1 LEMGH
6 RETGDVGQVGDAV
19 GDAVAVF
26 KHVARPQQALQR
38 VFLARRVLA
47 AAALQPGFQV
57 GLAFV
62 HGVQQGLQQQR
73 GGAGAGTTGAAE
85 ANQQPADIARGRA
98 PARVHQARPAPVA
111 GPAGPPQGGR
121 RGQAEQPAVAVAAQL
136 QRAVAPAE
144 HVAAAQADA
153 DEGGAG
159 LDLAPQQHPDRTPA
173 GRHVHGGAAFGQRQ
187 QPALGRGLGG
197 QVQAASQADVAVA
210 DVSAGR
216 QVHGRYS
223 VDYFPVTE
231 AREGPGRA
239 SGPNPGPVWRTNRR
253 LHQRRQR
260 FGQALW
266 PNMAWPAH
274 RRGNGPA
281 RVVAPPVTPAP
292 MPLSFRKRPAWS
304 WLLIGTLI
312 AGSLDLTYAFTRAW
326 LQWEV
331 TPERVL
337 QVIAS
342 GLQGRAAF
350 EGGLASAALGASAHY
365 LIMLG
370 IAFGAAVLG
379 GRRIATPRRAVVGG
393 LLYGVLVF
401 LVMTYV
407 VVPLS
412 RAPLKTPT
420 SLLEVLPDLAAHM
433 LLIGVTLM
441 LAARRALART
451 WSGAGAF

>member
-1 LEMGH
+1 M
-6 RETGDVGQVGDAV
+6 
-19 GDAVAVF
+19 
-26 KHVARPQQALQR
+26 
-38 VFLARRVLA
+38 
-47 AAALQPGFQV
+47 
-57 GLAFV
+57 
-62 HGVQQGLQQQR
+62 
-73 GGAGAGTTGAAE
+73 
-85 ANQQPADIARGRA
+85 
-98 PARVHQARPAPVA
+98 
-111 GPAGPPQGGR
+111 
-121 RGQAEQPAVAVAAQL
+121 
-136 QRAVAPAE
+136 
-144 HVAAAQADA
+144 
-153 DEGGAG
+153 
-159 LDLAPQQHPDRTPA
+159 
-173 GRHVHGGAAFGQRQ
+173 
-187 QPALGRGLGG
+187 
-197 QVQAASQADVAVA
+197 
-210 DVSAGR
+210 
-216 QVHGRYS
+216 
-223 VDYFPVTE
+223 
-231 AREGPGRA
+231 
-239 SGPNPGPVWRTNRR
+239 
-253 LHQRRQR
+253 
-260 FGQALW
+260 
-266 PNMAWPAH
+266 
-274 RRGNGPA
+274 
-281 RVVAPPVTPAP
+281 PAP

-312 AGSLDLTYAFTRAW
+312 AGSLDLAYAFTRAW

-433 LLIGVTLM
+433 LLIGVPLM